1 MTERVQSTSGL
12 RLAVVDGGAVVDG
25 RAGVGAG
32 AVVDVGEVVDG
43 RAAVGQ
49 VVRAGVGDGGRRQG
63 TAWPMLRRSADLLV
77 EAVGISD
84 GVGRFGLAR
93 LAAMHAAWAVCRH
106 RAGGGR
112 GPGAGGGRGPGA
124 EGVWALMAET
134 CPALADWQLVFDACD
149 RRWSAVCRG
158 GPAPSTREVDDLLR
172 EADDFRRVVSVLL
185 STPAGGPRSLP

>member
-1 MTERVQSTSGL
+1 MAERAQSTSGL
-12 RLAVVDGGAVVDG
+12 RVAAVDGASVTPV
-25 RAGVGAG
+25 AS
-32 AVVDVGEVVDG
+32 

-49 VVRAGVGDGGRRQG
+49 VVRAGVGDGGQRPG

-77 EAVGISD
+77 EATASSD
-84 GVGRFGLAR
+84 RVGRFGLAR

-112 GPGAGGGRGPGA
+112 GPGP
-124 EGVWALMAET
+124 EGLWALMAET

-158 GPAPSTREVDDLLR
+158 GPAPSSREVDDLLR